1 MLLRRDGDSVIA
13 IGQASHA
20 WVSGQMARAWRPRL
34 EPYEEI
40 CLAAEQHDVGMA
52 MWDLA
57 PALNPKSGLPQSFV
71 EMDLGV
77 HLGLWHAAPARLLSQ
92 SRFAALLLSLHG
104 AKLYSLR
111 DLDAMPVAQAEHI
124 RDYLSTQRV
133 FQHELAGELGL
144 GPERLGELQELMF
157 ALDGL
162 SLAVLQPWD
171 PFEIAGITVRGL
183 TLDPWPFEASELAV
197 RCEGRRLHG
206 TFADEQALHAALEQA
221 ERVELELVLRP
232 A

>member
-1 MLLRRDGDSVIA
+1 MLLRRDGDWVIA

-20 WVSGQMARAWRPRL
+20 WVSGQMARAWHPRL

-57 PALNPKSGLPQSFV
+57 PALNPRTGLPQSFV

-104 AKLYSLR
+104 TKLYSLR
-111 DLDAMPVAQAEHI
+111 DLAAMPVAEAEQI
-124 RDYLSTQRV
+124 RDYLGTQRV
-133 FQHELAGELGL
+133 FQHELAGELGI
-144 GPERLGELQELMF
+144 GAERLGELQELMF
-157 ALDGL
+157 TLDGL
-162 SLAVLQPWD
+162 SLAVLAPWD

-183 TLDPWPFEASELAV
+183 TLDPWPFEPAELPV

-206 TFADEQALHAALEQA
+206 TFEDEQTLHAALERA
-221 ERVELELVLRP
+221 ERVDLELVLRP

>member
-20 WVSGQMARAWRPRL
+20 WVSGQMARAWHPRV

-57 PALNPKSGLPQSFV
+57 PALNPRTGLPQSFV

-104 AKLYSLR
+104 SKLYSLR
-111 DLDAMPVAQAEHI
+111 DLAAMPIAEAEQI

-133 FQHELAGELGL
+133 FQHQLAGELGI
-144 GPERLGELQELMF
+144 GPDRLRELQELMF
-157 ALDGL
+157 TLDGL
-162 SLAVLQPWD
+162 SLAVLAPWD
-171 PFEIAGITVRGL
+171 PFEIGGITVRGL
-183 TLDPWPFEASELAV
+183 ALDPWPFAQPELAV

-206 TFADEQALHAALEQA
+206 TFEDEQRLHVALEQA
-221 ERVELELVLRP
+221 ERVDLELVLRP

>member
-1 MLLRRDGDSVIA
+1 MLLRKDGDSVIA

-20 WVSGQMARAWRPRL
+20 WVSGQMARAWNPRP
-34 EPYEEI
+34 EPYEAI

-57 PALNPKSGLPQSFV
+57 PELNPETGLPQSFI

-77 HLGLWHAAPARLLSQ
+77 HIGLWHAAPARLLSQ
-92 SRFAALLLSLHG
+92 SRFAALLVSLHG
-104 AKLYSLR
+104 TKLYSLR
-111 DLDAMPVAQAEHI
+111 DLEQLPVGDAEMI
-124 RDYLSTQRV
+124 RDYLATQRV
-133 FQHELAGELGL
+133 FQNRLAHELGL
-144 GPERLGELQELMF
+144 TPERVTELQELMF
-157 ALDGL
+157 TLDAL

-171 PFEIAGITVRGL
+171 PFEIAGITVRGV
-183 TLDPWPFEASELAV
+183 TFDPWPFVGDELTV
-197 RCEGRRLHG
+197 YCEGRRLEG
-206 TFADEQALHAALEQA
+206 RFDNEQRLHAALEDA

>member
-1 MLLRRDGDSVIA
+1 MLLRKDGDSVIA

-20 WVSGQMARAWRPRL
+20 WVSGQMARAWHPRL

-57 PALNPKSGLPQSFV
+57 PELNPKTGLPQSFI
-71 EMDLGV
+71 EMDLSV

-104 AKLYSLR
+104 SKLYSLR
-111 DLDAMPVAQAEHI
+111 DLDTMPTAEAEQI

-133 FQHELAGELGL
+133 FQHQLAAELGL
-144 GPERLGELQELMF
+144 APERVRELQELMF
-157 ALDGL
+157 TLDGL

-183 TLDPWPFEASELAV
+183 TLDPWPFASAELAV

-206 TFADEQALHAALEQA
+206 RFDNEQELHVALEQA
-221 ERVELELVLRP
+221 ERVDLELVLRR